1 MRILI
6 VEDERVA
13 ARGLERTVREILGN
27 RVESLRIQET
37 LTAAECFLEEHPI
50 DLLLLDLNLRGD
62 DGFSLLEAAAAG
74 SFQTIVV
81 SANTDRA
88 IDAFSHGVL
97 DFVPKPVDRGRL
109 TRALGRIEESGS
121 GQAKVL
127 SVRREER
134 IRLIPLSSI
143 RFFQAQDNYV
153 ELHLD
158 DGSTERH
165 RKTLESLARIL
176 PEGYV
181 RIHRSYL
188 VERSR
193 IAEVRATTSGH
204 IAVLTTGEDLPV
216 GRSRLA
222 EILPPEEV

>member
-13 ARGLERTVREILGN
+13 ARGLERMVREILGT

-50 DLLLLDLNLRGD
+50 DLLLLDLNLRGE
-62 DGFSLLEAAAAG
+62 DGFTVLEAAAAG
-74 SFQTIVV
+74 SFQTIIV

-88 IDAFSHGVL
+88 IEAFSHGVL
-97 DFVPKPVDRGRL
+97 DFVPKPVDRARL
-109 TRALGRIEESGS
+109 GRALGRLDDSET

-143 RFFQAQDNYV
+143 RYFQAEDNYV
-153 ELHLD
+153 EIHLD

-165 RKTLESLARIL
+165 RKTLDALAKIL
-176 PEGYV
+176 PAGYV

-188 VERSR
+188 VERAR
-193 IAEVRATTSGH
+193 IAELRATTTGH
-204 IAVLTTGEDLPV
+204 IVVLTTGEDLPV

-222 EILPPEEV
+222 EILPTGDV